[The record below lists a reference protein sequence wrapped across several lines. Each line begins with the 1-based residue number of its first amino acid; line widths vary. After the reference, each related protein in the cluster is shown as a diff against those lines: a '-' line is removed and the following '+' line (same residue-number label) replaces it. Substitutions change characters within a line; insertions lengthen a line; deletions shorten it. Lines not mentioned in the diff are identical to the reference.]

1 MGLGMLTSGTLW
13 IKIPVG
19 EFVKLLGLSTMR
31 LSQGFCRIWS
41 YVQGTEGRMFGV
53 RRSLVTLGAVALLMQ
68 LVTPTPVMA
77 EAPAIEGAEVQCIL
91 NVPFPQISG
100 TTQPGSDIEAA
111 RLFFK
116 SADQSDFYWVGMTRD
131 GDRVTAVLPQ
141 PDQDTKSVV
150 YYMETVD
157 SSKNLSRS
165 PEYTATVVLR
175 EWDCQG
181 KKIAG
186 TFTGLKPNMIVGST
200 AGGATSTP
208 LGFESTGIIG
218 TVSPDGMIAAVGKDG
233 ERSAVDLGSLVGDQ
247 YAFGGGIAVLADR
260 DDEEPASPSAP

>member
-1 MGLGMLTSGTLW
+1 
-13 IKIPVG
+13 
-19 EFVKLLGLSTMR
+19 
-31 LSQGFCRIWS
+31 
-41 YVQGTEGRMFGV
+41 MFGV
-53 RRSLVTLGAVALLMQ
+53 RRSLVTLGAVALLLQ
-68 LVTPTPVMA
+68 LVAPAPVMA

-141 PDQDTKSVV
+141 PDQDTKNVV